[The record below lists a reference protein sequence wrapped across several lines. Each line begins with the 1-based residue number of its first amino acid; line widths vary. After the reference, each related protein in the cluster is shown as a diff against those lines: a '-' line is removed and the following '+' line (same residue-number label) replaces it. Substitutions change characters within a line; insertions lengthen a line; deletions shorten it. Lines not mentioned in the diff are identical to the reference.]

1 MMKDGLMIF
10 VQRIGMTM
18 NDRIEG
24 AKNQP
29 SSYRLGLPGHGVVHN
44 IAAGNQILFCQ
55 LEFKMFIQGNIT
67 LFIGFQIADCILPVT
82 EVQHGAEQFCC
93 DSFSL
98 SFR

>member
-55 LEFKMFIQGNIT
+55 LEFKMR
-67 LFIGFQIADCILPVT
+67 LFQVLCKLKNGYKIC
-82 EVQHGAEQFCC
+82 
-93 DSFSL
+93 
-98 SFR
+98 